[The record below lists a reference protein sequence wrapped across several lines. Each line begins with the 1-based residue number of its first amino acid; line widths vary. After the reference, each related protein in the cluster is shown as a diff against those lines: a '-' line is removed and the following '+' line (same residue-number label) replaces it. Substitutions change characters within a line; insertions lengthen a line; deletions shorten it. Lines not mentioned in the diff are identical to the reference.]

1 MRRTSACFGL
11 LFVMLGWCVD
21 EPLQQRVSYDKPAQT
36 LKSLLRDLSA
46 QTNLNLYAAPP
57 LDAEIVMVA
66 VQEMPLKE
74 LMEHIAY
81 VVDGEWIAESE
92 RQHRLARTPK
102 VIAKRKQEDRE
113 KTLAELREMLA
124 SEEFR
129 RYLEPLTREEMVKRM
144 ERLRKQLRD
153 LDAEMPGED
162 DIFYKIYELYNKELE
177 PLKPERRLLFRILQ
191 QVDLQTLID
200 IPLWERRVFSN
211 TSGRYLLPLRV
222 ELASLLQQWKT
233 ERETFCAVIDDPHYQ
248 SLKDESRAAEY
259 FWWFLDR
266 YEKAS
271 PINLP
276 AKVFL
281 EVHRYEGREG
291 FAFSL
296 CLADEQNR
304 QIAMDYYALQ
314 WDRTRDESRMERL
327 LKEDDALTKPVEWS
341 AETQQWLDA
350 WGTVQSAKEVK
361 PFPELLDPAKHEPL
375 QFVATD
381 VLRSYARH
389 KNLSLIALLEDA
401 MLLWVHRAFQDD
413 QRVSLYLRD
422 TREISVTDTAV
433 RIKPH
438 LSSQQWRPRENREAA
453 SQRIRQ
459 IVQRGYFGVEDA
471 LDAVHQPNF
480 ALAYFRRLGTGASP
494 WLMEPQRSLLPLM
507 KRLLQGAE
515 SDPEGTVELPLSRL
529 SPKQVQELERVM
541 YHASGSVSRLAPDK
555 KQDDSDDSEPPL
567 AWLPHAHFPN
577 GLPRDAVL
585 VCKIEAKEGVLSQR
599 SGVGVWGR
607 FYDVVD
613 LQLFFDDSYSDRE
626 HLRRQRE
633 FIQNSLLLPAQR
645 QGLTLSL
652 HVAPYTIEIISTY
665 DVYGYR
671 PTQGLKPIRWEQLPP
686 EWLKPPD
693 KQEASDDP

>member
-1 MRRTSACFGL
+1 MRRTSACLGL
-11 LFVMLGWCVD
+11 LFVMLGWCMD

-36 LKSLLRDLSA
+36 LKALLRDLSA
-46 QTNLNLYAAPP
+46 QTNLKLYAAPP
-57 LDAEIVMVA
+57 LDAEIVLVA

-102 VIAKRKQEDRE
+102 VIAKRRQEDRE

-129 RYLEPLTREEMVKRM
+129 RLVEPLTREEMVKRM

-304 QIAMDYYALQ
+304 RIATDYYALH

-389 KNLSLIALLEDA
+389 RNLSLIALLDDE
-401 MLLWVHRAFQDD
+401 MLWWVHRAFQDD

-515 SDPEGTVELPLSRL
+515 SDPEGTVELPLSSL

-541 YHASGSVSRLAPDK
+541 YHASGNVSRLVSDK
-555 KQDDSDDSEPPL
+555 KQDDSDGSEHPL
-567 AWLPHAHFPN
+567 ARLPHAHFPN

-585 VCKIEAKEGVLSQR
+585 VCRIETEDGVLSER

-607 FYDVVD
+607 FYDVAD
-613 LQLFFDDSYSDRE
+613 LQQFFDDKHSDYLHIR
-626 HLRRQRE
+626 HKRE

-652 HVAPYTIEIISTY
+652 RVEPYNIEIISTY
-665 DVYGYR
+665 EVYGYR

-686 EWLKPPD
+686 EWLKPPNP
-693 KQEASDDP
+693 QEASEDP

>member
-1 MRRTSACFGL
+1 MRRASACFGL
-11 LFVMLGWCVD
+11 LLVMLGWCVD
-21 EPLQQRVSYDKPAQT
+21 DPLQQRVSYDKPGQT

-46 QTNLNLYAAPP
+46 QTNLKLYAAPP
-57 LDAEIVMVA
+57 LDQEIVLVA
-66 VQEMPLKE
+66 VQDMPLQT

-92 RQHRLARTPK
+92 RQHRLARTPT
-102 VIAKRKQEDRE
+102 VIAKRRQEDRE
-113 KTLAELREMLA
+113 KTLAELREMLT
-124 SEEFR
+124 SEAFR
-129 RYLEPLTREEMVKRM
+129 KCLEPLTREEMVERM

-153 LDAEMPGED
+153 LDAEKPDED
-162 DIFYKIYELYNKELE
+162 EIFYKIYELYDKEWE
-177 PLKPERRLLFRILQ
+177 PLRPERRLLFRILQ
-191 QVDLQTLID
+191 QVDLQALVD

-211 TSGRYLLPLRV
+211 MSGLYLLPLRV
-222 ELASLLQQWKT
+222 NLAPLLQQWLK
-233 ERETFCAVIDDPHYQ
+233 ERETFRAVIDDPHYQ
-248 SLKDESRAAEY
+248 SLKNESTAAEH
-259 FWWFLDR
+259 FWWFFDR
-266 YEKAS
+266 DKKAS
-271 PINLP
+271 QINLP

-304 QIAMDYYALQ
+304 RIATDYYALH

-389 KNLSLIALLEDA
+389 RNLSLIALLDDE
-401 MLLWVHRAFQDD
+401 MLWWVHHAFQDN

-422 TREISVTDTAV
+422 IREISAMDTAV

-438 LSSQQWRPRENREAA
+438 LSSQQWRARENREAA
-453 SQRIRQ
+453 SQRVRQ
-459 IVQRGYFGVEDA
+459 IVQRGYLGVEDA
-471 LDAVHQPNF
+471 LGAVEQPNI
-480 ALAYFRRLGTGASP
+480 ASAYLRRLGTGASP
-494 WLMEPQRSLLPLM
+494 LLAEPLFSLLPLV
-507 KRLLQGAE
+507 KHLLQGAE
-515 SDPEGTVELPLSRL
+515 SNPEGTVELPLSRL

-585 VCKIEAKEGVLSQR
+585 VCKIETKEGVLSQR

-633 FIQNSLLLPAQR
+633 FIQNSLLVPALR
-645 QGLTLSL
+645 QDLTLSL
-652 HVAPYTIEIISTY
+652 RVAPYTIEVISTY
-665 DVYGYR
+665 EVYGYR

-693 KQEASDDP
+693 TQGASEDP

>member
-1 MRRTSACFGL
+1 MRRTSACLGL
-11 LFVMLGWCVD
+11 LFVMLGWCMD
-21 EPLQQRVSYDKPAQT
+21 DPLQQRVSYDKPAQT
-36 LKSLLRDLSA
+36 LKALLRDLSA
-46 QTNLNLYAAPP
+46 QTNLKLYAAPP
-57 LDAEIVMVA
+57 LDAEIVLVA

-74 LMEHIAY
+74 LMAHIAY

-92 RQHRLARTPK
+92 RQYRLARTPK
-102 VIAKRKQEDRE
+102 IIKTRTQQDRE
-113 KTLAELREMLA
+113 QTLAELREMLA

-129 RYLEPLTREEMVKRM
+129 QSLEPLTREEMVKRM

-162 DIFYKIYELYNKELE
+162 DIFYKIYELHNKEWE

-211 TSGRYLLPLRV
+211 TPGRYLLPLRV

-381 VLRSYARH
+381 VLRSYARPQEP
-389 KNLSLIALLEDA
+389 LVDC
-401 MLLWVHRAFQDD
+401 
-413 QRVSLYLRD
+413 
-422 TREISVTDTAV
+422 
-433 RIKPH
+433 
-438 LSSQQWRPRENREAA
+438 AA
-453 SQRIRQ
+453 
-459 IVQRGYFGVEDA
+459 
-471 LDAVHQPNF
+471 
-480 ALAYFRRLGTGASP
+480 
-494 WLMEPQRSLLPLM
+494 
-507 KRLLQGAE
+507 
-515 SDPEGTVELPLSRL
+515 
-529 SPKQVQELERVM
+529 
-541 YHASGSVSRLAPDK
+541 
-555 KQDDSDDSEPPL
+555 
-567 AWLPHAHFPN
+567 
-577 GLPRDAVL
+577 
-585 VCKIEAKEGVLSQR
+585 
-599 SGVGVWGR
+599 GR
-607 FYDVVD
+607 
-613 LQLFFDDSYSDRE
+613 
-626 HLRRQRE
+626 
-633 FIQNSLLLPAQR
+633 
-645 QGLTLSL
+645 
-652 HVAPYTIEIISTY
+652 
-665 DVYGYR
+665 
-671 PTQGLKPIRWEQLPP
+671 
-686 EWLKPPD
+686 
-693 KQEASDDP
+693 

>member
-21 EPLQQRVSYDKPAQT
+21 EPLQQRVSYDKPGQT

-57 LDAEIVMVA
+57 LDTEIVLVA
-66 VQEMPLKE
+66 VQEMPLQT

-92 RQHRLARTPK
+92 RQYRLARTPK
-102 VIAKRKQEDRE
+102 VIKARTQQDRE
-113 KTLAELREMLA
+113 QTLADLREMLA

-129 RYLEPLTREEMVKRM
+129 RLVEPLTREEMVERM

-153 LDAEMPGED
+153 LDAKKPDED
-162 DIFYKIYELYNKELE
+162 EIFYKIYELYDKEWE

-211 TSGRYLLPLRV
+211 TPGRYLLPLRV
-222 ELASLLQQWKT
+222 NLAPLLQQWLK
-233 ERETFCAVIDDPHYQ
+233 ERETFRAVIDDPHYQ
-248 SLKDESRAAEY
+248 SLKNESTAAEH
-259 FWWFLDR
+259 FWWFFDR
-266 YEKAS
+266 DKKAS
-271 PINLP
+271 QINLP

-281 EVHRYEGREG
+281 EVYRREGREG

-304 QIAMDYYALQ
+304 RIATDYYDLH

-389 KNLSLIALLEDA
+389 RNLSLIALLDDE
-401 MLLWVHRAFQDD
+401 MLWWVHHAFQDN

-422 TREISVTDTAV
+422 IREISATDTAV

-438 LSSQQWRPRENREAA
+438 LSSQQWRARENREAA

-459 IVQRGYFGVEDA
+459 IVQRGYLGVEDA
-471 LDAVHQPNF
+471 LGAVEQPNF
-480 ALAYFRRLGTGASP
+480 ASAYFRRLGTGASP
-494 WLMEPQRSLLPLM
+494 WLTELQRSLLPLM

-529 SPKQVQELERVM
+529 SPKQIQELERVM

-555 KQDDSDDSEPPL
+555 KQDDSDDAEPPL
-567 AWLPHAHFPN
+567 ARLPHAHFPN

-585 VCKIEAKEGVLSQR
+585 VLKIERKDGVLSQR

-607 FYDVVD
+607 FYDVAD
-613 LQLFFDDSYSDRE
+613 LQQLLKDDNIDHEYF
-626 HLRRQRE
+626 HRQRE
-633 FIQNSLLLPAQR
+633 FIQNSLLLPVQR
-645 QGLTLSL
+645 QELALSIR
-652 HVAPYTIEIISTY
+652 HAPYEIEIIPSY
-665 DVYGYR
+665 KMRGYR
-671 PTQGLKPIRWEQLPP
+671 PKQGLKPIRWEQLPP
-686 EWLKPPD
+686 EWLKPPNP
-693 KQEASDDP
+693 QEASEDP

>member
-36 LKSLLRDLSA
+36 VKSLLRDLSA
-46 QTNLNLYAAPP
+46 QTNLKLYAAPP
-57 LDAEIVMVA
+57 LDAEIVLVA

-102 VIAKRKQEDRE
+102 VIKARTQQDRE
-113 KTLAELREMLA
+113 QALADLREMLA

-129 RYLEPLTREEMVKRM
+129 RYTEPLTREEMVKRM

-304 QIAMDYYALQ
+304 RIATDYYDLH

-389 KNLSLIALLEDA
+389 RNLSLIALLDDE
-401 MLLWVHRAFQDD
+401 MLWWVHHAFQDN

-422 TREISVTDTAV
+422 IREISATDTAV

-438 LSSQQWRPRENREAA
+438 LSSQQWRARENREAA

-459 IVQRGYFGVEDA
+459 IVQRGYLGVEDA
-471 LDAVHQPNF
+471 LGAVEQPNF
-480 ALAYFRRLGTGASP
+480 ASAYLRRLGTGASP
-494 WLMEPQRSLLPLM
+494 LLAEPLFSLLPLV
-507 KRLLQGAE
+507 KHLLQGAE
-515 SDPEGTVELPLSRL
+515 SNPEGTVELPLSRL

-585 VCKIEAKEGVLSQR
+585 VCRIETEDGVLSER

-607 FYDVVD
+607 FYDVAD
-613 LQLFFDDSYSDRE
+613 LQQFFDDKHSDYLHIR
-626 HLRRQRE
+626 HKRE
-633 FIQNSLLLPAQR
+633 FIQNSLLVPALR
-645 QGLTLSL
+645 QDLTLSL
-652 HVAPYTIEIISTY
+652 RVAPYTIEVISTY
-665 DVYGYR
+665 EVYGYR
-671 PTQGLKPIRWEQLPP
+671 PTQGLKPVRWEQLPP
-686 EWLKPPD
+686 EWLKPPNP
-693 KQEASDDP
+693 QEASEDP

>member
-46 QTNLNLYAAPP
+46 QTNLKLYAAPP
-57 LDAEIVMVA
+57 LDAEIVLVA

-74 LMEHIAY
+74 LMEHLAY

-92 RQHRLARTPK
+92 RQHRLARTPT

-124 SEEFR
+124 SEKFR
-129 RYLEPLTREEMVKRM
+129 RLVEPLTREEMVKRM

-153 LDAEMPGED
+153 IEAEISDEG
-162 DIFYKIYELYNKELE
+162 DIFYKIYELHNKEWE

-211 TSGRYLLPLRV
+211 TPGRYLLPLRV

-304 QIAMDYYALQ
+304 RIATDYYALH
-314 WDRTRDESRMERL
+314 WDRARDESRMERL

-389 KNLSLIALLEDA
+389 RNLSLIALLDDE
-401 MLLWVHRAFQDD
+401 MLWWVHHAFQDN

-422 TREISVTDTAV
+422 IREISATDTAV

-438 LSSQQWRPRENREAA
+438 LSSQQWRARENREAA

-459 IVQRGYFGVEDA
+459 IVQRGYLGVEDA
-471 LDAVHQPNF
+471 LGAVEQPNF
-480 ALAYFRRLGTGASP
+480 ASAYLRRLGTGASP
-494 WLMEPQRSLLPLM
+494 LLAEPLFSLLPLV

-515 SDPEGTVELPLSRL
+515 SNPEGTVELPLSRL

-585 VCKIEAKEGVLSQR
+585 VCKIETKEGVLSQR

-633 FIQNSLLLPAQR
+633 FIQNSLLVPVLR
-645 QGLTLSL
+645 QDLTLSL
-652 HVAPYTIEIISTY
+652 RVAPYTIEVISTY
-665 DVYGYR
+665 EVYGYR

-693 KQEASDDP
+693 TQGASEDS

>member
-1 MRRTSACFGL
+1 MRRSSACFGL
-11 LFVMLGWCVD
+11 LFVMLGWCID
-21 EPLQQRVSYDKPAQT
+21 DPLQQRVSYDKPGQT

-46 QTNLNLYAAPP
+46 QTNLKLYAAPP
-57 LDAEIVMVA
+57 LDTEIVLVA
-66 VQEMPLKE
+66 VQDMPLQT

-102 VIAKRKQEDRE
+102 VVKMRTQQDRE
-113 KTLAELREMLA
+113 QALADLREMLA

-129 RYLEPLTREEMVKRM
+129 RLVEPLTREEMVKRM

-153 LDAEMPGED
+153 LDAEMHGED

-271 PINLP
+271 PTNLP

-304 QIAMDYYALQ
+304 RIATDYYALH

-389 KNLSLIALLEDA
+389 RNLSLIALLDDE
-401 MLLWVHRAFQDD
+401 MLWWVHRAFQDN
-413 QRVSLYLRD
+413 QRVSLYLM
-422 TREISVTDTAV
+422 
-433 RIKPH
+433 
-438 LSSQQWRPRENREAA
+438 
-453 SQRIRQ
+453 
-459 IVQRGYFGVEDA
+459 
-471 LDAVHQPNF
+471 
-480 ALAYFRRLGTGASP
+480 RRTGD
-494 WLMEPQRSLLPLM
+494 
-507 KRLLQGAE
+507 KR
-515 SDPEGTVELPLSRL
+515 
-529 SPKQVQELERVM
+529 
-541 YHASGSVSRLAPDK
+541 H
-555 KQDDSDDSEPPL
+555 
-567 AWLPHAHFPN
+567 
-577 GLPRDAVL
+577 
-585 VCKIEAKEGVLSQR
+585 
-599 SGVGVWGR
+599 
-607 FYDVVD
+607 
-613 LQLFFDDSYSDRE
+613 
-626 HLRRQRE
+626 
-633 FIQNSLLLPAQR
+633 
-645 QGLTLSL
+645 
-652 HVAPYTIEIISTY
+652 
-665 DVYGYR
+665 
-671 PTQGLKPIRWEQLPP
+671 
-686 EWLKPPD
+686 
-693 KQEASDDP
+693 

>member
-21 EPLQQRVSYDKPAQT
+21 EPLQQRVSYDKPGQT

-57 LDAEIVMVA
+57 LDTEIVLVA
-66 VQEMPLKE
+66 VQEMPLQT

-92 RQHRLARTPK
+92 RQYRLARTPK
-102 VIAKRKQEDRE
+102 VIKARTQQDRE
-113 KTLAELREMLA
+113 QTLADLREMLA

-129 RYLEPLTREEMVKRM
+129 RLVEPLTREEMVERM

-153 LDAEMPGED
+153 LDAKKPDED
-162 DIFYKIYELYNKELE
+162 EIFYKIYELYDKEWE

-211 TSGRYLLPLRV
+211 TPGRYLLPLRV
-222 ELASLLQQWKT
+222 NLAPLLQQWLK
-233 ERETFCAVIDDPHYQ
+233 ERETFRAVIDDPHYQ
-248 SLKDESRAAEY
+248 SLKNESTAAEH
-259 FWWFLDR
+259 FWWFFDR
-266 YEKAS
+266 DKKAS
-271 PINLP
+271 QINLP

-281 EVHRYEGREG
+281 EVHRQEGREG

-314 WDRTRDESRMERL
+314 WDRTRDEARMERL

-389 KNLSLIALLEDA
+389 RNLSLIALLDDE
-401 MLLWVHRAFQDD
+401 MLWWVHHAFQDN

-422 TREISVTDTAV
+422 IREISATDTAV

-438 LSSQQWRPRENREAA
+438 LSSQKWRARENREAA

-459 IVQRGYFGVEDA
+459 IVQRGYLGVEDA
-471 LDAVHQPNF
+471 LGAVEQPNF

-494 WLMEPQRSLLPLM
+494 WLTELQRSLLPLM

-529 SPKQVQELERVM
+529 SPKQIQELERVM

-555 KQDDSDDSEPPL
+555 KQDDSDDAEPPL
-567 AWLPHAHFPN
+567 ARLPHAHFPN

-585 VCKIEAKEGVLSQR
+585 VLKIERKDGVLSQR

-607 FYDVVD
+607 FYDVAD
-613 LQLFFDDSYSDRE
+613 LQQLLKDDNIDHEYF
-626 HLRRQRE
+626 HRQRE
-633 FIQNSLLLPAQR
+633 FIQNSLLLPVQR
-645 QGLTLSL
+645 QELALSIR
-652 HVAPYTIEIISTY
+652 HAPYEIEIIPSY
-665 DVYGYR
+665 KMRGYR
-671 PTQGLKPIRWEQLPP
+671 PKQGLKPIRWEQLPP
-686 EWLKPPD
+686 EWLKPPNP
-693 KQEASDDP
+693 QEASEDP

>member
-21 EPLQQRVSYDKPAQT
+21 EPLQQRVSYDKPGQT
-36 LKSLLRDLSA
+36 LKSLLNDLSA
-46 QTNLNLYAAPP
+46 QTNLKLYAAPP
-57 LDAEIVMVA
+57 LDKEIVLVA
-66 VQEMPLKE
+66 VQEMPLQT

-92 RQHRLARTPK
+92 RQYRLARTPK

-129 RYLEPLTREEMVKRM
+129 RYLEPLTREEMVERM

-153 LDAEMPGED
+153 LDAEKPDEGE
-162 DIFYKIYELYNKELE
+162 IFYKIYELYDKEWE
-177 PLKPERRLLFRILQ
+177 PLRPERRLLFRILQ
-191 QVDLQTLID
+191 QVDLQALVD

-211 TSGRYLLPLRV
+211 MSGLYLLPLRV
-222 ELASLLQQWKT
+222 NLAPLLQQWLK
-233 ERETFCAVIDDPHYQ
+233 ERETFRAVIDDPHYQ
-248 SLKDESRAAEY
+248 SLKNESTAAEH
-259 FWWFLDR
+259 FWWFFDR
-266 YEKAS
+266 DKKAS
-271 PINLP
+271 QINLP

-281 EVHRYEGREG
+281 EVHRQEGREG

-304 QIAMDYYALQ
+304 RIATDYYALR

-389 KNLSLIALLEDA
+389 RNLSLIALLDDE
-401 MLLWVHRAFQDD
+401 MLWWVHHAFQDN

-422 TREISVTDTAV
+422 IREISATDTAV

-438 LSSQQWRPRENREAA
+438 LSSQQWRARENREAA

-459 IVQRGYFGVEDA
+459 IVQRGYLGVEDA
-471 LDAVHQPNF
+471 LGAVEQPNF
-480 ALAYFRRLGTGASP
+480 ASAYFRRLGTGASP
-494 WLMEPQRSLLPLM
+494 WLTELQRSLLPLM

-529 SPKQVQELERVM
+529 SPKQIQELERVM

-555 KQDDSDDSEPPL
+555 KQDDSDDAEPPL
-567 AWLPHAHFPN
+567 ARLPHAHFPN

-585 VCKIEAKEGVLSQR
+585 VCRIETEDGVLSER

-607 FYDVVD
+607 FYDVAD
-613 LQLFFDDSYSDRE
+613 LQQFFDDKHSDYL
-626 HLRRQRE
+626 HVRRKRE

-652 HVAPYTIEIISTY
+652 RVEPYNIEIISTY
-665 DVYGYR
+665 EVYGYR

-693 KQEASDDP
+693 KQEASEDP

>member
-1 MRRTSACFGL
+1 MRRSSACFGL
-11 LFVMLGWCVD
+11 LFVMLGWCID
-21 EPLQQRVSYDKPAQT
+21 DPLQQRVSYDKPGQT

-46 QTNLNLYAAPP
+46 QTNLKLYAAPP
-57 LDAEIVMVA
+57 LDTEIVLVA
-66 VQEMPLKE
+66 VQDMPLQT

-102 VIAKRKQEDRE
+102 VVKMRTQQDRE
-113 KTLAELREMLA
+113 QALADLREMLA

-129 RYLEPLTREEMVKRM
+129 RLVEPLTREEMVERM

-153 LDAEMPGED
+153 LDAEKPDED
-162 DIFYKIYELYNKELE
+162 EIFYKIYELYDKEWE
-177 PLKPERRLLFRILQ
+177 PLRPERRLLFRILQ
-191 QVDLQTLID
+191 QVDLQALVD

-211 TSGRYLLPLRV
+211 MSGLYLLPLRV
-222 ELASLLQQWKT
+222 NLAPLLQQWLK
-233 ERETFCAVIDDPHYQ
+233 ERETFRAVIDDPHYQ
-248 SLKDESRAAEY
+248 SLKNESTAAEH
-259 FWWFLDR
+259 FWWFFDR
-266 YEKAS
+266 DKKAS
-271 PINLP
+271 QINLP

-281 EVHRYEGREG
+281 EVHRQEGREG

-304 QIAMDYYALQ
+304 RIATDYYALH

-389 KNLSLIALLEDA
+389 RNLSLIALLDDE
-401 MLLWVHRAFQDD
+401 MLWWVHHAFQDN

-422 TREISVTDTAV
+422 IREISATDTAV

-438 LSSQQWRPRENREAA
+438 LSSQQWRARENREAA

-459 IVQRGYFGVEDA
+459 IVQRGYLGVEDA
-471 LDAVHQPNF
+471 LGAVEQPNI
-480 ALAYFRRLGTGASP
+480 ASAYLRRLVAGASP

-515 SDPEGTVELPLSRL
+515 SNPEGAVELPLSRL
-529 SPKQVQELERVM
+529 SPKQIQELERVM

-555 KQDDSDDSEPPL
+555 KQDDSDDSEPPP

-585 VCKIEAKEGVLSQR
+585 VCKIETKEGVLSQR

-607 FYDVVD
+607 FYDVAG
-613 LQLFFDDSYSDRE
+613 LQYYFGTQSENNDY
-626 HLRRQRE
+626 RRHRRE
-633 FIQNSLLLPAQR
+633 FIQNSLLMPAQ
-645 QGLTLSL
+645 QLHLTLAL
-652 HVAPYTIEIISTY
+652 RVPPHEISVVSTY
-665 DVYGYR
+665 EVYGYR

-686 EWLKPPD
+686 EWLKPPNP
-693 KQEASDDP
+693 QEASEDP